1 MEPEALCF
9 RVVRPSVRACSC
21 EGLLRPAYRR
31 HLVSQ
36 SIGNESVPIQLAQC
50 RFPGLAIS
58 NAKMFQIKYTEA
70 ILSSSARKLLWFEIG
85 KMLTSLKRQFRL
97 VWYLS

>member
-9 RVVRPSVRACSC
+9 RVGRPSVRVCSC

-58 NAKMFQIKYTEA
+58 NAKMFQKNV
-70 ILSSSARKLLWFEIG
+70 RKQFHQAALG
-85 KMLTSLKRQFRL
+85 NCYGLKL
-97 VWYLS
+97 AKC